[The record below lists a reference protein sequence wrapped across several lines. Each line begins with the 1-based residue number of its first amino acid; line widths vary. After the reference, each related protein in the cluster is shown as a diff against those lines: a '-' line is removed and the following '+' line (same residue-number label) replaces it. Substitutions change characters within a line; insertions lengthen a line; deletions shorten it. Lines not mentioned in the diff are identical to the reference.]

1 MSGMGKRNK
10 HTTFTD
16 STFLKTLIQAFEIKR
31 NPLPWNKAILAGV
44 SAAFPAWIGLM
55 LGDLQSGLAAGIGGF
70 TYLYMFNEPYAERA
84 KKLFFV
90 MIGLSLSIGLGM
102 LLAPYPFI
110 FSLMTGVLGFLFTFL
125 FGALKIPGPAAI
137 LFVLVFTI
145 TSAMPIDPSLAPM
158 RSGLT
163 LLGGAFAWVLAMSG
177 WFINPHGP
185 ERNAIKRVYM
195 ELGSLIDVIG
205 TAEFSKERQRAL
217 QTLKDTGDTLSRAY
231 ISWQNSAEFRKLHY
245 LYEQANLIYA
255 EIIEFYAIP
264 DKKQLSA
271 IAQML
276 RTLANKMD
284 KHSGEPMPF
293 MNEMDKETNLRL
305 EKMVNEAVLILNGDD
320 ERLRLEEEIRVP
332 RRSLKETLAGS
343 FHKNSFVFIS
353 AIRYGF
359 ILFIAALIAFSFEF
373 DRSYWIVLS
382 CGAVMLGSTIITTFH
397 RAIQRSFGTIVG
409 VLIAALVLS
418 THPDGIYIIL
428 IIWLLTFLTELFIPR
443 NYAIAVSFITPNA
456 IFMAENTSQIYD
468 LRFFAT
474 ARITDILIGCA
485 IGLIGIFFIGR
496 KSASSR
502 LPHLIAKTIRSQMQL
517 MAFMFSGTRDDVDIT
532 SSSETKKMHTNLK
545 NLSLVYR
552 TALGEIPRNQK
563 ALEQLWSVIFSIEQ
577 LGFLLEAAS
586 RKQDLPILKDDD
598 LAQLMLVFEMMAK
611 SAKQMESPDTRRIPE
626 IPGFPQIQKEIG
638 DLQVAMQVGSGL
650 A

>member
-1 MSGMGKRNK
+1 MGK
-10 HTTFTD
+10 HTTFKD
-16 STFLKTLIQAFEIKR
+16 STFIKTLIQAFEIKR

-44 SAAFPAWIGLM
+44 SAAFPAGVGLM

-102 LLAPYPFI
+102 LLAPYPFL
-110 FSLMTGVLGFLFTFL
+110 FSLMVGVLGFLFTFL

-137 LFVLVFTI
+137 FFVLVFTI

-158 RSGLT
+158 RAGLT

-185 ERNAIKRVYM
+185 ERNAIKRVYI
-195 ELGSLIDVIG
+195 ELASLIDVIG
-205 TAEFSKERQRAL
+205 TAEFSKERQKTL
-217 QTLKDTGDTLSRAY
+217 QTLRDTGDTLSRAY
-231 ISWQNSAEFRKLHY
+231 ISWQNSAEFRKLYY

-255 EIIEFYAIP
+255 EVIEFYATPDTKPPSEIAQTLREIANKIDKHTP
-264 DKKQLSA
+264 DKPIQ
-271 IAQML
+271 
-276 RTLANKMD
+276 
-284 KHSGEPMPF
+284 F
-293 MNEMDKETNLRL
+293 MNDTETNLRL
-305 EKMVNEAVLILNGDD
+305 QKMLNEATHILNGDD
-320 ERLRLEEEIRVP
+320 ERLGKEIHVP
-332 RRSLKETLAGS
+332 KRSLKETLSGS

-359 ILFIAALIAFSFEF
+359 ILFIASIIAFSFEF

-397 RAIQRSFGTIVG
+397 RAIQRSLGTIVG
-409 VLIAALVLS
+409 VLIAALLLS
-418 THPDGIYIIL
+418 THPDGIFIIL
-428 IIWLLTFLTELFIPR
+428 VILLLTFLTELFIPR
-443 NYAIAVSFITPNA
+443 NYAIAVCFITPNA

-485 IGLIGIFFIGR
+485 IGLVGIFLFGR
-496 KSASSR
+496 RSASSR

-517 MAFMFSGTRDDVDIT
+517 LALMFSGSKDDVDIT
-532 SSSETKKMHTNLK
+532 SSSESKKMHTNLK

-577 LGFLLEAAS
+577 LGYLLEAAS
-586 RKQDLPILKDDD
+586 RKQDLPSIKDDD

-611 SAKQMESPDTRRIPE
+611 SAKQMEIPKTRRIPE

-638 DLQVAMQVGSGL
+638 DLQVAMQVGKSNL
-650 A
+650 V